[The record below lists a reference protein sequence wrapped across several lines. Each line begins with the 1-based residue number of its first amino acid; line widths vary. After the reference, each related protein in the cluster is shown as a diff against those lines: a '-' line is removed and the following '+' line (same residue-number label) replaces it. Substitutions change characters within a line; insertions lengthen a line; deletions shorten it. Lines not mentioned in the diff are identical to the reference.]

1 MAQVI
6 VSKWGKSL
14 AIRLPGE
21 IVKAVGLSD
30 GERVEVETKGG
41 NIFIRRAI
49 PHFSLEEMLRGKSPK
64 EWRAIYADA
73 YDCGPDVGR
82 ELTEE

>member
-1 MAQVI
+1 MAQVT

-49 PHFSLEEMLRGKSPK
+49 PTFLAR
-64 EWRAIYADA
+64 R
-73 YDCGPDVGR
+73 DVSRSERQGVACD
-82 ELTEE
+82 LC